1 MIDVLIA
8 IDFFISLSQTSWPMV
23 VLTVKSLIKIISLC
37 IVCWCIMVTPL
48 NIKLVLMLIICV
60 YLFGSISTAIL
71 LCKLFNLPDPR
82 AQGSKNP
89 GTTNVL
95 RIAGKKLAFSVLLL
109 DVLKGCAVVWFARL
123 LAMPNLVVAI
133 MALAVFLGQL
143 FPVFFSFRG
152 GKGVAIT
159 LGIISALYWPLSLF
173 CLITWVVTFMV
184 FRISSLAAISAVVV
198 AILISILSL
207 HIKTNLYLPT
217 EFAICIIFLGG
228 LILLKHKQNIQNLFN
243 HTEGKI

>member
-1 MIDVLIA
+1 M
-8 IDFFISLSQTSWPMV
+8 
-23 VLTVKSLIKIISLC
+23 
-37 IVCWCIMVTPL
+37 
-48 NIKLVLMLIICV
+48 
-60 YLFGSISTAIL
+60 FGSISTAIL

-159 LGIISALYWPLSLF
+159 LGIISALYWPLSLL

-184 FRISSLAAISAVVV
+184 FRISSLAAISAVIV